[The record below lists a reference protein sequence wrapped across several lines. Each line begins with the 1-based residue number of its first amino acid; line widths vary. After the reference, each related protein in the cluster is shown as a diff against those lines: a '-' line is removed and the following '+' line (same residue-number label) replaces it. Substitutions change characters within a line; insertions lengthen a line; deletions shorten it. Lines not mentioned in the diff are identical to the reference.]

1 MALGVITEFVY
12 SILHSPK
19 TCNIEYG
26 QWLAMLLVKS
36 KMGRGWH
43 WGWCGS
49 WCFKEKRIFNSTWS
63 DIMEYRMWAVV
74 GIAVGKI
81 GNEELLALGLV
92 WLLVSQQSSYIRF
105 CIVLKR
111 VILNM
116 DSGWHCRW

>member
-26 QWLAMLLVKS
+26 QWLAMPLVKS

-49 WCFKEKRIFNSTWS
+49 CCHNKNVYSILHGQKSWNIECGQW
-63 DIMEYRMWAVV
+63 
-74 GIAVGKI
+74 
-81 GNEELLALGLV
+81 LALPLV
-92 WLLVSQQSSYIRF
+92 KSEMGR
-105 CIVLKR
+105 
-111 VILNM
+111 
-116 DSGWHCRW
+116 GWHVGW